1 MDVDLKLP
9 KTNDANRSS
18 NTWTRMIRLI
28 VGRAI
33 RAQSMSADGH
43 MAAHGTRS
51 RSGEFG
57 TGWKH
62 HRVSVDS
69 RPSGAGAVHL

>member
-1 MDVDLKLP
+1 LP

-33 RAQSMSADGH
+33 NVRRRTYGC
-43 MAAHGTRS
+43 TRDPQPLGLNS
-51 RSGEFG
+51 E
-57 TGWKH
+57 
-62 HRVSVDS
+62 
-69 RPSGAGAVHL
+69 PAGNIIA

>member
-1 MDVDLKLP
+1 
-9 KTNDANRSS
+9 
-18 NTWTRMIRLI
+18 
-28 VGRAI
+28 
-33 RAQSMSADGH
+33 MSADGH

-57 TGWKH
+57 TGWKY

-69 RPSGAGAVHL
+69 RPSGAGSVHLEEFPDDPEQIADFGIRSFRPNFAELQSLGSARSSC

>member
-18 NTWTRMIRLI
+18 NTWSRMIRRI
-28 VGRAI
+28 VAP
-33 RAQSMSADGH
+33 QSMSADGH

-51 RSGEFG
+51 RSGKFG

-69 RPSGAGAVHL
+69 RRSGAGSVHL